1 MTVIRF
7 STLFLARSPTC
18 RSPWHTGPLTTVPV
32 FWEQQAAMLRSQ
44 LQLQEA
50 FQSYARAW
58 LGLTSLLSAKQS
70 LLRSALINTLY
81 SKCTLDA
88 ER

>member
-7 STLFLARSPTC
+7 STLFLPRSPTC
-18 RSPWHTGPLTTVPV
+18 MSPWHAAPLTTVP
-32 FWEQQAAMLRSQ
+32 FFLGEQQAAMLRSQ

-58 LGLTSLLSAKQS
+58 LGLTSLLPAKQS
-70 LLRSALINTLY
+70 LLRSALNKHPLLQVY
-81 SKCTLDA
+81 LGC
-88 ER
+88 